1 MLILYILTEVLPLQL
16 IFTIDFYFFNLH
28 NFGTYIS
35 IKTNLFNYPTFQVM
49 MESIRAIIVCH
60 RLGTIHLISFRR
72 TVVRSYNSKTKSQTY
87 RDVLSN
93 SNNHDDCPGFFWFF
107 WFVERFL
114 EGRSFFVL
122 SYDGMMVR
130 QKEIKWS
137 RL

>member
-93 SNNHDDCPGFFWFF
+93 FFLFF
-107 WFVERFL
+107 VFLFVERYL
-114 EGRSFFVL
+114 EGRSFFVQ
-122 SYDGMMVR
+122 SYDCTMVR
-130 QKEIKWS
+130 QKEIKWF